1 VSGGQAT
8 IRLGEIAHSRS
19 GDKGDTAN
27 VSVIPWREED
37 YEHLLAT
44 VTEEVVTAA
53 FGARVK
59 GAVRRYELPGPRAL
73 NFLLEEALGGGVS
86 RSLNLDIHGKALS
99 TVVLDIEIPAP
110 PRLRDGG

>member
-1 VSGGQAT
+1 MSAAEPT
-8 IRLGEIAHSRS
+8 IRVGEIAHSRS
-19 GDKGDTAN
+19 GDKGDTSN

-37 YEHLLAT
+37 YDHIVKT
-44 VTEEVVTAA
+44 VTQEVVTAA
-53 FGARVK
+53 FGTRVK
-59 GAVRRYELPGPRAL
+59 GAVHRYELPGAKAL

>member
-1 VSGGQAT
+1 MSAAQQSIKV
-8 IRLGEIAHSRS
+8 GEIAHSRA
-19 GDKGDTAN
+19 GDKGDTGN

-37 YEHLLAT
+37 YEHLVT
-44 VTEEVVTAA
+44 CVTEEVVTAA
-53 FGARVK
+53 FGGRVK
-59 GAVRRYELPGPRAL
+59 GAVHRYELPGPKAL

-99 TVVLDIEIPAP
+99 TVVLDIEIPVP